1 MIASHESVGMHKFF
15 VWAFVNGDS
24 LVQLNNFVRP
34 PDRVQ
39 AYAFKII
46 SSIKDK
52 TGNVIGVSL
61 MAATT
66 LPR

>member
-1 MIASHESVGMHKFF
+1 MVASLESVGMHKFF
-15 VWAFVNGDS
+15 AWAFVNGDS
-24 LVQLNNFVRP
+24 LVQLNNFLRL

-52 TGNVIGVSL
+52 ARNVIEIF
-61 MAATT
+61 
-66 LPR
+66 